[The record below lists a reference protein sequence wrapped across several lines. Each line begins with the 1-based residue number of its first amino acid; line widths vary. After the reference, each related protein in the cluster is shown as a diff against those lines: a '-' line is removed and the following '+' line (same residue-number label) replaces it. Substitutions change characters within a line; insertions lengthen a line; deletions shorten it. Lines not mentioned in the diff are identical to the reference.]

1 MRLGQSI
8 RGLSTLYGASLTLSF
23 GHGMAIPTIPLMV
36 EYFDISVF
44 WGAQIITAWA
54 VGALLGTPPAGM
66 ITDRFGARVPLLVG
80 PVLITAAGLGIV
92 LAPSFWLVLPAM
104 VVAGMGHSSW
114 MIGREIAGVELV
126 ATDQRGRM
134 MSGFMGTNAAG
145 MALGPA
151 LGGVLG
157 DTVDFRAVFI
167 GYMIIGALVFVLS
180 LQAPV
185 KRRDLPIRAKATQG
199 RANVA
204 RQPLWSADRFTG
216 LPRLVREIEPR
227 LRNTYLI
234 LVFATFN
241 TKLYRT
247 LLHSMLPLYVVTYR
261 GFTAS
266 ELGFLLGIQGI
277 FVMIMILPAGLV
289 TDKLGRKWATV
300 PSTAMPAISFLLIP
314 FADGYWEIAA
324 LMGLLGLSD
333 GLSLGSIA
341 TSTYDVI
348 PAHAR
353 GRLQAFRRTTSEAGG
368 ITGSLVGGRIASLA
382 NPGAP
387 FLVAA
392 PLLVVAALLVAFV
405 AKETLVRTHGL
416 VTGIGS
422 KPG

>member
-1 MRLGQSI
+1 
-8 RGLSTLYGASLTLSF
+8 
-23 GHGMAIPTIPLMV
+23 MAIPTIPLMV
-36 EYFDISVF
+36 EHFDISVF

-54 VGALLGTPPAGM
+54 TGALLGTPPAGM
-66 ITDRFGARVPLLVG
+66 ITDRFGARVPLLIG
-80 PVLITAAGLGIV
+80 PFLIIAAGLVIV

-104 VVAGMGHSSW
+104 ALAGMGHSSW
-114 MIGREIAGVELV
+114 MIGREIAGVEMV
-126 ATDQRGRM
+126 SADQRGRM

-157 DTVDFRAVFI
+157 DSIDFRAVFI
-167 GYMIIGALVFVLS
+167 GYMIVGALVFALS

-185 KRRDLPIRAKATQG
+185 KRRDPASQPAASPRRAKA
-199 RANVA
+199 A
-204 RQPLWSADRFTG
+204 RQPFWSAERFTA

-227 LRNTYLI
+227 LRSTYLI

-261 GFTAS
+261 GFSAS
-266 ELGFLLGIQGI
+266 QLGFLLGIQGL
-277 FVMIMILPAGLV
+277 FVMVMIIPAGLV

-300 PSTAMPAISFLLIP
+300 PSTAMPAISFVLIP
-314 FADGYWEIAA
+314 FAHGYWEIAA
-324 LMGLLGLSD
+324 ILGLLGLSD

-382 NPGAP
+382 NPGVP
-387 FLVAA
+387 FLAAA
-392 PLLVVAALLVAFV
+392 PLLVIAALLVAFV
-405 AKETLVRTHGL
+405 AKETLVRSRDIAAPTK
-416 VTGIGS
+416 TGPS
-422 KPG
+422 A

>member
-1 MRLGQSI
+1 
-8 RGLSTLYGASLTLSF
+8 
-23 GHGMAIPTIPLMV
+23 
-36 EYFDISVF
+36 
-44 WGAQIITAWA
+44 
-54 VGALLGTPPAGM
+54 
-66 ITDRFGARVPLLVG
+66 
-80 PVLITAAGLGIV
+80 
-92 LAPSFWLVLPAM
+92 
-104 VVAGMGHSSW
+104 
-114 MIGREIAGVELV
+114 
-126 ATDQRGRM
+126 
-134 MSGFMGTNAAG
+134 

-167 GYMIIGALVFVLS
+167 GYMIVGALVFVLS

-185 KRRDLPIRAKATQG
+185 KRRDPAMRAQTAQR
-199 RANVA
+199 RASVA
-204 RQPLWSADRFTG
+204 HQSFWSAERFIA
-216 LPRLVREIEPR
+216 LSRLVREIEPR
-227 LRNTYLI
+227 LRSTYLI

-300 PSTAMPAISFLLIP
+300 PSTAMPAVSFLLIP

-324 LMGLLGLSD
+324 LLGLLGLSD

-368 ITGSLVGGRIASLA
+368 ITGSLVGGRIATLA

-392 PLLVVAALLVAFV
+392 PLLIVAALLVAFV
-405 AKETLVRTHGL
+405 AKETLVRTHGV
-416 VTGIGS
+416 VTSLGGKS
-422 KPG
+422 E